1 MIRQPPRST
10 RTDTLFHYT
19 TLFRSIADTVDEPDQ
34 GLDAFRTVEA
44 EEFAGERKLV
54 AFFEDAH
61 GILDDL
67 DVEGLADRYFDLL
80 QKFTAKYSLRY
91 DLRSPC
97 VLCPTLPGVFS
108 DLMRDLKESVSG
120 DNHLAA
126 LLNDLEESFRDL
138 RLDPSAGR
146 IKTSIQKQVNMLEAL
161 GRNCAGVD
169 AGQLG
174 AMCGQINSWP
184 HPTIKKALSTLYGF
198 ASEYPEIGR

>member
-1 MIRQPPRST
+1 MEFRR
-10 RTDTLFHYT
+10 L
-19 TLFRSIADTVDEPDQ
+19 LFRSRI
-34 GLDAFRTVEA
+34 
-44 EEFAGERKLV
+44 LV
-54 AFFEDAH
+54 AMFEDAH

-108 DLMRDLKESVSG
+108 GLMRDLKESVSG

-138 RLDPSAGR
+138 RLDPSARSEERRVGKSVSVRVDLGGRRR
-146 IKTSIQKQVNMLEAL
+146 IKKKKKQ
-161 GRNCAGVD
+161 
-169 AGQLG
+169 
-174 AMCGQINSWP
+174 
-184 HPTIKKALSTLYGF
+184 
-198 ASEYPEIGR
+198 

>member
-1 MIRQPPRST
+1 MRCALGTGVQTCALPI
-10 RTDTLFHYT
+10 
-19 TLFRSIADTVDEPDQ
+19 
-34 GLDAFRTVEA
+34 
-44 EEFAGERKLV
+44 
-54 AFFEDAH
+54 
-61 GILDDL
+61 
-67 DVEGLADRYFDLL
+67 
-80 QKFTAKYSLRY
+80 LRY

-108 DLMRDLKESVSG
+108 GLMRDLKESVSG

-146 IKTSIQKQVNMLEAL
+146 IKTSIQKQVNMLEEQ

-169 AGQLG
+169 EGQMG

-184 HPTIKKALSTLYGF
+184 HPTIKKALPIFYGF
-198 ASEYPEIGR
+198 ASEYPGIRHAGNPQSALPEMERS